1 MTSQTTPT
9 NASNP
14 ASTSVRPRL
23 FTHLWYAT
31 RAEEA
36 ARLYVSIFPDSYVHR
51 VTPIPVGESEVAP
64 AHSLVIVD
72 FTLMGQRFQALQA
85 GPHHE
90 FNDAISLVV
99 LCEDQAEIDRVWEA
113 LLEGGGQPQACGWLI
128 DKFGLRWQVVPTAM
142 DDLLADPDPA
152 AVARVTQAMMPMV
165 KLDLAALEAA
175 RNGT

>member
-1 MTSQTTPT
+1 MTTHTTPT
-9 NASNP
+9 ASSNSAT
-14 ASTSVRPRL
+14 ASLRPRIL
-23 FTHLWYAT
+23 THLWYAT

-36 ARLYVSIFPDSYVHR
+36 VKLYVSIFPDSRIDR
-51 VTPIPVGESEVAP
+51 VIPIPVEESPVAP

-72 FTLMGQRFQALQA
+72 FTLMGQRFQALEA

-99 LCEDQAEIDRVWEA
+99 LCDDQAEIDRVWDA
-113 LLEGGGQPQACGWLI
+113 LLVDGGQPQACGWLI

-142 DDLLADPDPA
+142 DDMLADPDPKA
-152 AVARVTQAMMPMV
+152 LARVTQALMPMV

-175 RNGT
+175 RHGT

>member
-1 MTSQTTPT
+1 MTTRNLPT
-9 NASNP
+9 SDSKP

-36 ARLYVSIFPDSYVHR
+36 ARLYVSIFPDSRIDR
-51 VTPIPVGESEVAP
+51 VTPLRVGDSEVAP

-85 GPHHE
+85 GPHHD

-99 LCEDQAEIDRVWEA
+99 VCDDQGEIDRVWDA
-113 LLEGGGQPQACGWLI
+113 LLEDGGRPQACGWLI
-128 DKFGLRWQVVPTAM
+128 DKFGLRWQVVPAAM
-142 DDLLADPDPA
+142 DEMLADPDQEA
-152 AVARVTQAMMPMV
+152 LARVMQAMMPMV

-175 RNGT
+175 RNGV